1 MGVAGTVYDTAM
13 VKAALFRSGG
23 VRLENYAYGP
33 ATNPD
38 PAASFRKYVASGK
51 GVGHVYVHTE
61 GGGDDI
67 SGHGTGLV
75 GKSRYVDHMTMVGAI
90 VEALRHPTAVAALQN
105 LDNNP
110 GTQQWLHGANAIPV
124 TGPWYGYPQNMTV
137 RKKIEK
143 ISINMRSHG
152 DALFLSSSY
161 PEVFQVDPPP

>member
-1 MGVAGTVYDTAM
+1 
-13 VKAALFRSGG
+13 
-23 VRLENYAYGP
+23 
-33 ATNPD
+33 
-38 PAASFRKYVASGK
+38 
-51 GVGHVYVHTE
+51 
-61 GGGDDI
+61 
-67 SGHGTGLV
+67 
-75 GKSRYVDHMTMVGAI
+75 MTMVGAI

-124 TGPWYGYPQNMTV
+124 TGPWYGCPQNMTV

>member
-13 VKAALFRSGG
+13 VEAALFRSGG
-23 VRLENYAYGP
+23 VKLENYAYGP

-38 PAASFRKYVASGK
+38 PAAGFRKYVASGK

-90 VEALRHPTAVAALQN
+90 VEALASNRCGGIAKPGQQSRNSAMAARSQR
-105 LDNNP
+105 DSRY
-110 GTQQWLHGANAIPV
+110 GAL
-124 TGPWYGYPQNMTV
+124 V
-137 RKKIEK
+137 RLPPKHDGQKKNRK
-143 ISINMRSHG
+143 NKH
-152 DALFLSSSY
+152 
-161 PEVFQVDPPP
+161 